1 MPYDLEPVNAA
12 AGSFR
17 FGAFSFPIL
26 LEACG
31 CLFACVHT
39 GPKWFCN
46 FPADPRL
53 RGKNPD
59 GSGLP
64 YPTLLGGGFGVT
76 EEEACIMA
84 RMARNFAAI
93 QNILPEKNR
102 GSGIPSKERFDRA
115 DLVELIAEAMAGAKA
130 GPWPVKVRDDFTR
143 NIAAFA
149 DWAPKSGGFRIA
161 FHLTVCTQGAGE
173 DR

>member
-31 CLFACVHT
+31 CLFACVHN
-39 GPKWFCN
+39 GAKWFCN

-59 GSGLP
+59 GSGLS
-64 YPTLLGGGFGVT
+64 YPTLLGGGFDVT
-76 EEEACIMA
+76 EEEARIMA
-84 RMARNFAAI
+84 RMARNFATI

-102 GSGIPSKERFDRA
+102 DSGIPSKEHFDRA
-115 DLVELIAEAMAGAKA
+115 DLVELIAEAMAGTKA
-130 GPWPVKVRDDFTR
+130 GPWPVKVRDDFTAK
-143 NIAAFA
+143 IAAFA
-149 DWAPKSGGFRIA
+149 DWAPKSGGFRIG
-161 FHLTVCTQGAGE
+161 FHLTVGIQGPDA